1 MEPYIG
7 RVESVDKLDEVTSAG
22 RGSLLVGSNRL
33 RAVEVVL
40 DRDDGQSGP
49 LGRVLV
55 SETIL
60 LISIPSYHG

>member
-55 SETIL
+55 SEAIL